1 MSREDLIQKEIID
14 HIDKSIEKIGIEATR
29 VKVVDMLNQ
38 SLEIKKDLEYRNM
51 PLKNIPSHI
60 EMAHD
65 ILDYLNVKKSEKRD
79 SIIDSLFENRI
90 MNFDTYSFKI
100 LLDRFLFVELNYI

>member
-1 MSREDLIQKEIID
+1 MDREIMN
-14 HIDKSIEKIGIEATR
+14 HIDKSIDSIGIEATR

-38 SLEIKKDLEYRNM
+38 SLEIKKDLESRNM

-79 SIIDSLFENRI
+79 SIIDSLFENSI

-100 LLDRFLFVELNYI
+100 LLDRFIR

>member
-1 MSREDLIQKEIID
+1 MNREIMS
-14 HIDKSIEKIGIEATR
+14 HIDKSIDKIGIEATR
-29 VKVVDMLNQ
+29 LKTIDMLNQ
-38 SLEIKKDLEYRNM
+38 SLELKKDLESRNV
-51 PLKNIPSHI
+51 PLKNVPSHI

-79 SIIDSLFENRI
+79 SIISSLFENSI

-100 LLDRFLFVELNYI
+100 LLDRFI

>member
-1 MSREDLIQKEIID
+1 MNREIMI
-14 HIDKSIEKIGIEATR
+14 HIDKSIDKIGIEATR
-29 VKVVDMLNQ
+29 LKTIDMLNQ
-38 SLEIKKDLEYRNM
+38 SLELKKDLESRNV
-51 PLKNIPSHI
+51 PLKNVPSHI

-90 MNFDTYSFKI
+90 MNFDTYSFMI
-100 LLDRFLFVELNYI
+100 LLDRFI

>member
-1 MSREDLIQKEIID
+1 MNREIMN
-14 HIDKSIEKIGIEATR
+14 HIDKSIDSIGIEATR
-29 VKVVDMLNQ
+29 IKVFDMLNQ
-38 SLEIKKDLEYRNM
+38 SLEIKKDLESRNM

-79 SIIDSLFENRI
+79 SIISSLFEDRI

-100 LLDRFLFVELNYI
+100 LLDRFI

>member
-1 MSREDLIQKEIID
+1 MSREDLIQKEIIE

-38 SLEIKKDLEYRNM
+38 SLEIKKDLESMNM

-90 MNFDTYSFKI
+90 MNFDTYSFKV
-100 LLDRFLFVELNYI
+100 LLDRFIR

>member
-1 MSREDLIQKEIID
+1 MI
-14 HIDKSIEKIGIEATR
+14 HIDKSIDKIGIEATR
-29 VKVVDMLNQ
+29 LKTIDMLNQ
-38 SLEIKKDLEYRNM
+38 SLELKKDLESRNV
-51 PLKNIPSHI
+51 PLKNVPSHI

-79 SIIDSLFENRI
+79 SIISSLFENRI

-100 LLDRFLFVELNYI
+100 LLDRFI

>member
-1 MSREDLIQKEIID
+1 MN

-29 VKVVDMLNQ
+29 IKVIDMLNQ
-38 SLEIKKDLEYRNM
+38 SIEAKKDLESRNI

-79 SIIDSLFENRI
+79 SIIDSLFENSI

-100 LLDRFLFVELNYI
+100 LLDRFI

>member
-1 MSREDLIQKEIID
+1 MDREIMD
-14 HIDKSIEKIGIEATR
+14 HIDKSIDSIGIEATR
-29 VKVVDMLNQ
+29 IKVVDMLNQ
-38 SLEIKKDLEYRNM
+38 SLEIKKDLESRNM

-100 LLDRFLFVELNYI
+100 LLDRFIR

>member
-1 MSREDLIQKEIID
+1 MNKEIMI
-14 HIDKSIEKIGIEATR
+14 HIDKSIDKIGIEATR
-29 VKVVDMLNQ
+29 LKTIDMLNQ
-38 SLEIKKDLEYRNM
+38 SLELKKDLESRNV
-51 PLKNIPSHI
+51 PLKNVPSHI

-79 SIIDSLFENRI
+79 SIISSLFENRI

-100 LLDRFLFVELNYI
+100 LLDRFI

>member
-1 MSREDLIQKEIID
+1 MDREIMD
-14 HIDKSIEKIGIEATR
+14 HIDKSIDSIGVEATR

-100 LLDRFLFVELNYI
+100 LLDRFI